1 MIHLTTEEK
10 LQYFM
15 DSAMEDCYKQQKE
28 ILDDYQTALN
38 QIFEEHKAAA
48 LQKADMELK
57 YESERIRMEANKTF
71 AKEHLHIRRKLMQKT
86 NELTEQIF
94 EEVNTLLAAYKK
106 TNDYTLLLEKQISD
120 AIAFAG
126 NAEMIVYLDPE
137 DADKKPLLEQATLAV
152 LTISNTAFGGGTRA
166 LIPSRNILIDHS
178 FESKIND
185 ARASFHFSGCTIY
198 AGK

>member
-1 MIHLTTEEK
+1 MTTEEK

-15 DSAMEDCYKQQKE
+15 DSALEDSYKQQKE
-28 ILDDYQTALN
+28 VLDEYQAALN
-38 QIFEEHKAAA
+38 KIFEEHKAST

-71 AKEHLHIRRKLMQKT
+71 AKEHLHIRRKLIKKT

-94 EEVNTLLAAYKK
+94 EEVDTLL
-106 TNDYTLLLEKQISD
+106 NDYKNTEDYIQLLEKQISN
-120 AIAFAG
+120 AVAFAG

-137 DADKKPLLEQATLAV
+137 DKDKKPMLEKATFAV
-152 LTISNTAFGGGTRA
+152 LTISETSFGGGTRA
-166 LIPSRNILIDHS
+166 LIPSRNILIDNS

-185 ARASFHFSGCTIY
+185 ARANFHFSGGTIY
-198 AGK
+198 AAK